1 MDAPECHHFQNGG
14 LSRNEFDKL
23 DGGDFIIRLNSNV
36 ELFEIVERGWFS
48 TLKDRVINM
57 SAC

>member
-23 DGGDFIIRLNSNV
+23 DGGDFIIDDDGHKICML
-36 ELFEIVERGWFS
+36 
-48 TLKDRVINM
+48 M
-57 SAC
+57 